1 VDASPRIWLLI
12 DDRAGNESQCRG
24 VGEALGLPFEER
36 RLAYSWAACLPNALL
51 GASFAGLTPDS
62 KARLTAPWPDLVIA
76 AGRRTAPVA
85 RAIKRR
91 SGGAAALV
99 QIMDPGPAGAGDF
112 DVIAI
117 PGHDRAAERPDRP
130 SNVMAITGAP
140 HRMTR
145 ERLDAAARHWR
156 AAFAHLPKPWI
167 ALIVGGGTRRRS
179 FGAAMAA
186 ELAAM
191 ASAMARAAGGSLLI
205 TTSRRTGPA
214 GARLLAAVDVPRYA
228 FAWGEEGK
236 NPYAGYLALAD
247 AVVVTGDS
255 VSMCSEACATGK
267 PVYVF
272 APPPLI
278 TEKHARFHRSLYQG
292 GYARPFTGVYEDWS
306 HPPLNAARDIAAAIR
321 AKLKL

>member
-1 VDASPRIWLLI
+1 MDASPRIWLLI

-24 VGEALGLPFEER
+24 VAEALGLPFEER
-36 RLAYSWAACLPNALL
+36 RLAYSWGACLPNALL
-51 GASFAGLTPDS
+51 GASFAGLAPDC
-62 KARLTAPWPDLVIA
+62 KARLTPPWPDLVIA

-85 RAIKRR
+85 RAIKHR
-91 SGGAAALV
+91 SGGAAKLV

-112 DVIAI
+112 DLIAI
-117 PGHDRAAERPDRP
+117 PGHDRAAEHPDRP
-130 SNVMAITGAP
+130 ANVMTITGAP
-140 HRMTR
+140 HRMTP

-156 AAFAHLPKPWI
+156 AAFEHLPKPWI

-179 FGAAMAA
+179 FSAAMAA
-186 ELAAM
+186 ELGAM
-191 ASAMARAAGGSLLI
+191 ASAMARSAGGSLLI

-214 GARLLAAVDVPRYA
+214 GARVLAAVDAPRYA
-228 FAWGEEGK
+228 FTWGEEGE

-255 VSMCSEACATGK
+255 VSMCSEACAMGK

-278 TEKHARFHRSLYQG
+278 TGKHARFHRSLYQG
-292 GYARPFTGVYEDWS
+292 GYARPFTGVYEGWS